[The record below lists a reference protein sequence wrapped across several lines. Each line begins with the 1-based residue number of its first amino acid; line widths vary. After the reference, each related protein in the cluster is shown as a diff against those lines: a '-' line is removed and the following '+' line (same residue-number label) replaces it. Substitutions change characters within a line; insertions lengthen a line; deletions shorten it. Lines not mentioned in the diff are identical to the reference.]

1 MPVNCINCGEIAT
14 RPVACSICHEFSC
27 DKCTVSKSDE
37 VTCVKCF
44 LKSLNVSGRK
54 MWTDLLKRK
63 GIIKERVEDILNYL
77 GSPVTEFSYTRIND
91 IKSFIIKTK
100 SAKGIEYNRVS
111 EDVFKAF
118 WEKAKRLGFEPKKI
132 PFGERIIVQK

>member
-1 MPVNCINCGEIAT
+1 
-14 RPVACSICHEFSC
+14 
-27 DKCTVSKSDE
+27 
-37 VTCVKCF
+37 
-44 LKSLNVSGRK
+44 

-63 GIIKERVEDILNYL
+63 GVIKERVEDILNYL
-77 GSPVTEFSYTRIND
+77 GFSVTEFTYTKIEN

-100 SAKGIEYNRVS
+100 SEKGIEYNRVS
-111 EDVFKAF
+111 EEVFKNF